1 MNPSEATIN
10 ILAVPTTLSQKSWRQ
25 GKQVVE
31 FDNHQNEWSGELE
44 EAEGGRLGNWLDTEI
59 KGKIEAK

>member
-10 ILAVPTTLSQKSWRQ
+10 VLAVPTTLSQKSWRQ

-31 FDNHQNEWSGELE
+31 FDNHENEWSGELE
-44 EAEGGRLGNWLDTEI
+44 EAEGGRLGN
-59 KGKIEAK
+59 